1 MNRLS
6 VQDCAWIFDVF
17 MDYGSAASHVR
28 GRLINT
34 EKNADILKEVPHR
47 EFLDLSLIYVVEL
60 KWDEQNAVSS
70 IRISNDHMNYWGA
83 TEEELYRQ
91 VKRNMDEMDESSICS
106 LTEMVMGMKGDIP
119 EEILAAI
126 CSEYVPMYVLTNKN
140 GVNGAVEMLNEELL
154 RKFSAMFEK
163 DLIVI
168 PSSIHEC
175 MLVPA
180 SEEIADWDYIA
191 QMVREINDTVVAEKE
206 VLSYHVYKYERQTG
220 TMTIAA

>member
-1 MNRLS
+1 MIRLNA
-6 VQDCAWIFDVF
+6 QDCAWIFDVF
-17 MDYGSAASHVR
+17 MDYESAASNVR

-70 IRISNDHMNYWGA
+70 IRISNDHMNYWGV
-83 TEEELYRQ
+83 TEEEIYRQ
-91 VKRNMDEMDESSICS
+91 VKRNMNEMEESSICS
-106 LTEMVMGMKGDIP
+106 LAEIVMGMADDIP
-119 EEILAAI
+119 EEILSSV
-126 CSEYVPMYVLTNKN
+126 CSEYMPMYVLTNKN
-140 GVNGAVEMLNEELL
+140 GVNGAVEILNEELL
-154 RKFSAMFEK
+154 KKFSAMFEK

-180 SEEIADWDYIA
+180 SEEIVDCGCIA
-191 QMVREINDTVVAEKE
+191 QMVREINDTMVAENE

>member
-1 MNRLS
+1 MIRLN

-17 MDYGSAASHVR
+17 MDYGSAASNVR

-70 IRISNDHMNYWGA
+70 IRISNDHMNYRGV

-91 VKRNMDEMDESSICS
+91 VKRNMNEMEESSICS
-106 LTEMVMGMKGDIP
+106 LAEIVMGMADDIP
-119 EEILAAI
+119 EEILSSV
-126 CSEYVPMYVLTNKN
+126 CSEYMPMYVLTNKN
-140 GVNGAVEMLNEELL
+140 GVNGAVEILNEELL
-154 RKFSAMFEK
+154 KKFSAMFEK

-180 SEEIADWDYIA
+180 SEEIADCGCIA
-191 QMVREINDTVVAEKE
+191 QMVREINDTMVAENE

>member
-1 MNRLS
+1 MIRLN

-17 MDYGSAASHVR
+17 MDYGSAASNVR

-70 IRISNDHMNYWGA
+70 IRISNDHMNYWGV

-91 VKRNMDEMDESSICS
+91 VKRNMNEMEESSICS
-106 LTEMVMGMKGDIP
+106 LAEIVMGMADDIS
-119 EEILAAI
+119 EEILSSV
-126 CSEYVPMYVLTNKN
+126 CSEYMPMYVLTNKN
-140 GVNGAVEMLNEELL
+140 GVNGAVEILNEELL
-154 RKFSAMFEK
+154 KKFSAMFEK

-180 SEEIADWDYIA
+180 SEEIADCGCIA
-191 QMVREINDTVVAEKE
+191 QMVREINDTMVAENE

>member
-1 MNRLS
+1 MIRLNA
-6 VQDCAWIFDVF
+6 QDCAWIFDVF
-17 MDYGSAASHVR
+17 MDYESAASNVR

-70 IRISNDHMNYWGA
+70 IRISNDHMNYWGV

-91 VKRNMDEMDESSICS
+91 VKRNMNEMEESSICS
-106 LTEMVMGMKGDIP
+106 LAEIVMGMADDIP
-119 EEILAAI
+119 EEILSSV
-126 CSEYVPMYVLTNKN
+126 CSEYMPMYVLTNKN
-140 GVNGAVEMLNEELL
+140 GVNGAVEILNEELL
-154 RKFSAMFEK
+154 KKFSAMFEK

-180 SEEIADWDYIA
+180 SEEIADCGCIA
-191 QMVREINDTVVAEKE
+191 QMVREINDTMVAENE

>member
-1 MNRLS
+1 MLRLNA
-6 VQDCAWIFDVF
+6 QDCAWIFDVF
-17 MDYGSAASHVR
+17 MDYESAASNIR

-70 IRISNDHMNYWGA
+70 IRISNDHMNYWGV

-91 VKRNMDEMDESSICS
+91 VKRNMNEMEESSICS
-106 LTEMVMGMKGDIP
+106 LAEIVMGMADDIP
-119 EEILAAI
+119 EEILSSV
-126 CSEYVPMYVLTNKN
+126 CSEYMPMYVLTNKN
-140 GVNGAVEMLNEELL
+140 GVNGAVEILNEELL
-154 RKFSAMFEK
+154 KKFSAMFEK

-180 SEEIADWDYIA
+180 SEEIVDCGCIA
-191 QMVREINDTVVAEKE
+191 QMVREINDTMVAENE

>member
-1 MNRLS
+1 MIRLNA
-6 VQDCAWIFDVF
+6 QDCAWIFDVF
-17 MDYGSAASHVR
+17 MDYESAASNIR

-70 IRISNDHMNYWGA
+70 IRISNDHMNYWGV

-91 VKRNMDEMDESSICS
+91 VKRNMNEMEESSICS
-106 LTEMVMGMKGDIP
+106 LAEIVMGMADDIP
-119 EEILAAI
+119 EEILSSV
-126 CSEYVPMYVLTNKN
+126 CSEYMPMYVLTNKN
-140 GVNGAVEMLNEELL
+140 GVNGAVEILNEELL
-154 RKFSAMFEK
+154 KKFSAMFEK

-180 SEEIADWDYIA
+180 SEEIVDCGCIA
-191 QMVREINDTVVAEKE
+191 QMVREINDTMVAENE

>member
-1 MNRLS
+1 MIRLNA
-6 VQDCAWIFDVF
+6 QDCAWIFDVF
-17 MDYGSAASHVR
+17 MDYESAASNVR

-70 IRISNDHMNYWGA
+70 IRISNDHMNYWGV

-91 VKRNMDEMDESSICS
+91 VKRNMNEMEESSICS
-106 LTEMVMGMKGDIP
+106 LAEIVMGMADDIP
-119 EEILAAI
+119 EEILSSV
-126 CSEYVPMYVLTNKN
+126 CSEYMPMYVLTNKN
-140 GVNGAVEMLNEELL
+140 GVNGAVEILNEELL
-154 RKFSAMFEK
+154 KKFSAMFEK

-180 SEEIADWDYIA
+180 SEEIVDCGCIA
-191 QMVREINDTVVAEKE
+191 QMVREINDTMVAENE